1 VTNLICIF
9 KAFQRTGTSVQKK
22 RSVFEWPNLVRYLF
36 YQIKNNNLLK
46 ERFSCFVVKDPK
58 LREVFAPALK
68 DRVLHHFLVDR
79 LSPLLD
85 KTLIFDSFANRPG
98 KGTHGAVRRLQKM
111 MRQGGPQQQWYLHAD
126 IAAYYTSISKPLL
139 LRVIE
144 KKINKIKNISWRE
157 KIFLVALCR
166 NIVYQD
172 PTKNPKYTG
181 KKELLKAIPRHKSLF
196 GSPAKT
202 GLPIGSLTSQFFS
215 NLFLDELDQY
225 CKHKLKIKRYIRYVD
240 DFVIVEDSAEKLLA
254 HKKEIENFL
263 KVQLK
268 LQLHPK
274 KIRIQKVNQGCDFLG
289 FIVRPHFLLIR
300 PRTLKAFKRRL
311 AFFNWLLDSTP
322 KVQSQPQSIPQKGK
336 WARYLRQGLFR
347 SGTRPDWE
355 LLYGIQQTLN
365 AYWGLLGFCK
375 SYHLKQQLYQNDF
388 GLLKNYFIS
397 DSSFSKLRLRPLQ
410 ELLNEGLLEESCAA
424 FLSGSGK
431 TKPLKEGH
439 T

>member
-1 VTNLICIF
+1 VGTWWRWNVTNLTGIF

-157 KIFLVALCR
+157 KEHCLPRSHQKSKVHR
-166 NIVYQD
+166 EEGT
-172 PTKNPKYTG
+172 TKS
-181 KKELLKAIPRHKSLF
+181 H
-196 GSPAKT
+196 
-202 GLPIGSLTSQFFS
+202 FS
-215 NLFLDELDQY
+215 
-225 CKHKLKIKRYIRYVD
+225 
-240 DFVIVEDSAEKLLA
+240 
-254 HKKEIENFL
+254 
-263 KVQLK
+263 
-268 LQLHPK
+268 
-274 KIRIQKVNQGCDFLG
+274 
-289 FIVRPHFLLIR
+289 
-300 PRTLKAFKRRL
+300 
-311 AFFNWLLDSTP
+311 
-322 KVQSQPQSIPQKGK
+322 PQKLV
-336 WARYLRQGLFR
+336 WLPCQDRTSY
-347 SGTRPDWE
+347 WE
-355 LLYGIQQTLN
+355 
-365 AYWGLLGFCK
+365 F
-375 SYHLKQQLYQNDF
+375 
-388 GLLKNYFIS
+388 
-397 DSSFSKLRLRPLQ
+397 
-410 ELLNEGLLEESCAA
+410 NEPV
-424 FLSGSGK
+424 F
-431 TKPLKEGH
+431 
-439 T
+439 